1 MSGIIRH
8 ANPLAAVALSAAGM
22 VAPAAPANAQ
32 DLDLDVIFRCNGESG
47 VDPAV
52 CAAQRDVII
61 NNCTVC
67 HTFVPIVMQQ
77 WSEDEWRNLLVRH
90 VENGR
95 VGQLSPDDVDA
106 LQAYLTATF
115 NPDLPPP
122 DLPEELLKTW
132 TAY

>member
-1 MSGIIRH
+1 MTGRIKR
-8 ANPLAAVALSAAGM
+8 ATAVVAGLVALAAAE
-22 VAPAAPANAQ
+22 PAQAQ

-47 VDPAV
+47 VDPAACV
-52 CAAQRDVII
+52 DQRNVII

-106 LQAYLTATF
+106 LEGYLAATF
-115 NPDLPPP
+115 NADLPPP
-122 DLPEELLKTW
+122 ELPEELLKTW
-132 TAY
+132 TSY